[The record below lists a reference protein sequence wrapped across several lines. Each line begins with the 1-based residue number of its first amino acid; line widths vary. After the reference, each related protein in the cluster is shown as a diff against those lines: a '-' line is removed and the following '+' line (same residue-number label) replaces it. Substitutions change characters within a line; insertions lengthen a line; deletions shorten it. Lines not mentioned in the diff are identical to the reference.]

1 MKQDGK
7 ADQTDIFR
15 GRTPI
20 VWCGASV
27 HSRYDFGEGES
38 PLKESRDITLEGSI
52 FQWKYPLWYSKN
64 IAVKDGTW
72 AEMARAGVWY
82 TDDMTVERALIE
94 APKNFRRCRRLT
106 LKEVALPNA
115 LETLWHCTD
124 VTLDHVMAKGDYF
137 AMDCENMKI
146 QDFQLAGNY
155 SFDGAK
161 NVEIHN
167 AKLLSKDAF
176 WNSENVTVY
185 DSVIS
190 GEYLGWNSKNLTLIN
205 CTIESLQ
212 GMCYIENLV
221 MKNCK
226 LVNTTLAFEYST
238 VDVEIQGGI
247 DSVINPTSGVIRAD
261 SIGTLIMEPER
272 VNPADTEIICKEI
285 KETRDHAPE

>member
-1 MKQDGK
+1 MEKQIR
-7 ADQTDIFR
+7 QTYFEGER
-15 GRTPI
+15 PLF
-20 VWCGASV
+20 GAENLSIQ
-27 HSRYDFGEGES
+27 DTIFGEGES
-38 PLKESRDITLEGSI
+38 PLKESSDISLEGSI

-115 LETLWHCTD
+115 LETLWHCMD

-221 MKNCK
+221 MRNCK

-238 VDVEIQGGI
+238 VDVEIQGSI

-261 SIGTLIMEPER
+261 SIGTLILEKER

-285 KETRDHAPE
+285 KETRDRAPK

>member
-1 MKQDGK
+1 MSVENIKTDKELKGAYLTGERPLFHGK
-7 ADQTDIFR
+7 KLHIEQTIFN
-15 GRTPI
+15 
-20 VWCGASV
+20 
-27 HSRYDFGEGES
+27 DGES
-38 PLKESRDITLEGSI
+38 PLKESRDIVLENSS

-221 MKNCK
+221 MKNCIMPSSNTEYWSNK
-226 LVNTTLAFEYST
+226 ISRNVERDKTNIELLKAQGWKVLVIWECQLKKK
-238 VDVEIQGGI
+238 V
-247 DSVINPTSGVIRAD
+247 AD
-261 SIGTLIMEPER
+261 IYLSQLYQSI
-272 VNPADTEIICKEI
+272 I
-285 KETRDHAPE
+285 K

>member
-1 MKQDGK
+1 MEKQIR
-7 ADQTDIFR
+7 QTYFEGER
-15 GRTPI
+15 PLF
-20 VWCGASV
+20 GAEHLSIQ
-27 HSRYDFGEGES
+27 DTIFGEGES
-38 PLKESRDITLEGSI
+38 PLKESRDISLEGSI

-190 GEYLGWNSKNLTLIN
+190 GEYLGT
-205 CTIESLQ
+205 
-212 GMCYIENLV
+212 
-221 MKNCK
+221 
-226 LVNTTLAFEYST
+226 
-238 VDVEIQGGI
+238 D
-247 DSVINPTSGVIRAD
+247 
-261 SIGTLIMEPER
+261 
-272 VNPADTEIICKEI
+272 
-285 KETRDHAPE
+285 

>member
-27 HSRYDFGEGES
+27 HSRYDFREGES
-38 PLKESRDITLEGSI
+38 PLKESRDISLEGSI

-161 NVEIHN
+161 MWRSTMRSCSRRMH
-167 AKLLSKDAF
+167 SG
-176 WNSENVTVY
+176 TVR
-185 DSVIS
+185 
-190 GEYLGWNSKNLTLIN
+190 
-205 CTIESLQ
+205 
-212 GMCYIENLV
+212 M
-221 MKNCK
+221 
-226 LVNTTLAFEYST
+226 
-238 VDVEIQGGI
+238 
-247 DSVINPTSGVIRAD
+247 
-261 SIGTLIMEPER
+261 
-272 VNPADTEIICKEI
+272 
-285 KETRDHAPE
+285 

>member
-1 MKQDGK
+1 MEKQIR
-7 ADQTDIFR
+7 QTYFEGER
-15 GRTPI
+15 PLF
-20 VWCGASV
+20 GAEHLSIQ
-27 HSRYDFGEGES
+27 DTIFGEGES
-38 PLKESRDITLEGSI
+38 PLKESRDISLEGSI

-190 GEYLGWNSKNLTLIN
+190 G
-205 CTIESLQ
+205 LQ

-285 KETRDHAPE
+285 KETRDHAPK